1 MRSGSMSKLRT
12 ARLLY
17 LVGVL
22 AAFVVAA
29 GADRKFH

>member
-1 MRSGSMSKLRT
+1 MKMRT

-17 LVGVL
+17 FIGVL